1 MITSEL
7 GVLIMGTLWG
17 ILILIP
23 MISLL
28 RMRHVSKMIDSF
40 LLPIE
45 EIDLKT
51 GPLELYIKEEEY
63 R

>member
-7 GVLIMGTLWG
+7 WVRLMGTLWG
-17 ILILIP
+17 LLILIP

>member
-28 RMRHVSKMIDSF
+28 NIMDASF
-40 LLPIE
+40 FLYNKKIYRN
-45 EIDLKT
+45 I
-51 GPLELYIKEEEY
+51 GPSYIKEEED

>member
-7 GVLIMGTLWG
+7 WIRLMGTLWG

-28 RMRHVSKMIDSF
+28 RMRHVSKMVDSF
-40 LLPIE
+40 LLPIK